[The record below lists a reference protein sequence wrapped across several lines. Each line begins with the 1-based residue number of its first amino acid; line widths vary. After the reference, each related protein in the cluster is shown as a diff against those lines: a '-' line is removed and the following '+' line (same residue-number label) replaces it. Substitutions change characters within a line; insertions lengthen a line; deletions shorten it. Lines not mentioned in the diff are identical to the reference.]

1 MKKFILILFVIMV
14 LVSCGKQEKGSAVSM
29 KGVVKDR
36 KKPLAWGK
44 KQKIYVFAD
53 DNVWKYAEDDLRQT
67 IERTYYTTLNEK
79 IFELER
85 VPFSKLEDYF
95 RFNNLI
101 FYGDVSSEQE
111 VSKYVKERLGSK
123 IDERIAADGGAIYP
137 AYNLWADDQLVLFL
151 VGETEER
158 LLKLNMLQASKIW
171 EIFKERLYN
180 RIEYQIYRTRRKPM
194 SNFTDKIWE
203 LDLPANYVK
212 FREDNINHF
221 TSYLAR
227 SKSQSDRYI
236 SVYYEDMPDN
246 IISRDWLIEKRNEI
260 GDKYYDGD
268 KFDKQ
273 DVTISNDEIA
283 GHKGMKLRGRWQN
296 KKYYMGGA
304 FSCFAF
310 WEPDMKKVFIIDNS
324 VYYPEGDKLL
334 ALIELE
340 IISNSFR
347 LK

>member
-1 MKKFILILFVIMV
+1 MKKFVLMMVVIMV
-14 LVSCGKQEKGSAVSM
+14 LVSCGKQEKGFAGIM
-29 KGVVKDR
+29 NEVVKDR

-44 KQKIYVFAD
+44 KQKIYVFTD
-53 DNVWKYAEDDLRQT
+53 DKIWKYAEDELRQT
-67 IERTYYTTLNEK
+67 IERTYYTTINEK
-79 IFELER
+79 MFELER

-101 FYGDVSSEQE
+101 FYSDVSSEQE

-137 AYNLWADDQLVLFL
+137 AYNLWADDQLVLFI

-158 LLKLNMLQASKIW
+158 LLKLNILQASKVW
-171 EIFKERLYN
+171 EIFKQRLYK
-180 RIEYQIYRTRRKPM
+180 RIEYQVYRSRRKPM

-203 LDLPANYVK
+203 LELPDKYVK
-212 FREDNINHF
+212 YKEDNINHF

-236 SVYYEDMPDN
+236 SVYYEDMPEN
-246 IISRDWLIEKRNEI
+246 IITRDWLIEKRNEI
-260 GDKYYDGD
+260 AGKYYDGD

-273 DVTISNDEIA
+273 DVTIGNTEIS
-283 GHKGMKLRGRWQN
+283 GYSGLKIMGRWQN
-296 KKYYMGGA
+296 EKHYMGGA

-310 WEPDMKKVFIIDNS
+310 WEPVKKQVFIIDNS
-324 VYYPEGDKLL
+324 VYYPEGDKLT

>member
-1 MKKFILILFVIMV
+1 MKKFILILVVLMV
-14 LVSCGKQEKGSAVSM
+14 LFSCGKQEKGSASAM

-79 IFELER
+79 MFELER
-85 VPFSKLEDYF
+85 ISFSKLEDYF

-101 FYGDVSSEQE
+101 FYCDASSEQE

-137 AYNLWADDQLVLFL
+137 VYNLWADDQLVLFI

-158 LLKLNMLQASKIW
+158 LLKLNMLQASKFW
-171 EIFKERLYN
+171 EIFKQRLYK
-180 RIEYQIYRTRRKPM
+180 RIEYQVYRSRRKPM
-194 SNFTDKIWE
+194 SNFTEKIWQF
-203 LDLPANYVK
+203 DLPDRYVK

-227 SKSQSDRYI
+227 SKSQPDRYI
-236 SVYYEDMPDN
+236 SVYYEDMPEN

-260 GDKYYDGD
+260 AGKYYDGD
-268 KFDKQ
+268 KFSKQ
-273 DVTISNDEIA
+273 DVTISNTEISRYS
-283 GHKGMKLRGRWQN
+283 GLKLMGRWNN
-296 KKYYMGGA
+296 KKYYIGGA

-310 WEPDMKKVFIIDNS
+310 WEPERKQVFIIDNS
-324 VYYPEGDKLL
+324 VYYPEGDKLP